1 MRIKKILVP
10 VDFSPCS
17 INALSIAT
25 EIARGQLA
33 SIEVVNAFHM
43 PAYPH
48 ADVVAANTIIEPM
61 LSEYEEQI
69 EEQFQSLVEKV
80 PGLKDIGFSTRKFV
94 SPTKDAIHTCIE
106 KDGIDL
112 IVMGTKGSHD
122 SLEKLVG
129 SVSSDVIR
137 FAKVPVLV
145 IPENVDTFQIKQIGF
160 AADLHEIEDMDKL
173 DILTLF
179 AKMTGAQLKIFNIST
194 DDDEE
199 SIMEKARERMN
210 LVNSLKGVDHSYA
223 WINKSEPLEG
233 ILDFVESHKLDMLA
247 MFPRHHGFW
256 DRLLHGSITKKVVM
270 KIQIPLLTIHE

>member
-17 INALSIAT
+17 VNALKIAV
-25 EIARGQLA
+25 EIAKGQLA

-48 ADVVAANTIIEPM
+48 ADVVAANTIIEPI
-61 LSEYEEQI
+61 LQDYEDQI
-69 EEQFQSLVEKV
+69 EEQFDALTDKV
-80 PGLKDIGFSTRKFV
+80 PGLKSVGFSTRKFV
-94 SPTKDAIHTCIE
+94 SPTKDAIYTCIE

-122 SLEKLVG
+122 TLEKLVG

-137 FAKVPVLV
+137 FAQVPVLV
-145 IPENVDTFQIKQIGF
+145 IPENVNVFEIKQIGF
-160 AADLHEIEDMDKL
+160 AADLHGIKDMDKL
-173 DILTLF
+173 DILILF

-194 DDDEE
+194 DTDEE
-199 SIMEKARERMN
+199 SIIEKARERMK
-210 LVNSLKGVDHSYA
+210 LVDSLSSVDVSYA
-223 WINKSEPLEG
+223 WINQSEPLEG
-233 ILDFVESHKLDMLA
+233 ILDFIDSHKLDMLA

-256 DRLLHGSITKKVVM
+256 DRLLHGSITKKIAM
-270 KIQIPLLTIHE
+270 QIQIPLLTIHE